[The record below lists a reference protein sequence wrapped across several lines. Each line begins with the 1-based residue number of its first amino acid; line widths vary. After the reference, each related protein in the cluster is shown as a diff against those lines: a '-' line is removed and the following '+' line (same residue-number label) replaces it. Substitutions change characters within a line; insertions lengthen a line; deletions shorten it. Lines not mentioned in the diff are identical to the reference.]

1 MKQEIDSL
9 NAEWHDVLK
18 QEFEKQY
25 FIQLINFIE
34 EERKKK
40 TIFPKEDNV
49 FNAFNLTPLSKVKI
63 VILGQDPYHGTN
75 QAHGLAFS
83 VNEANS
89 IPPSLKNI
97 FKELNTDLNCHIPH
111 NGNLTKWSE
120 EGVLLL
126 NTILT
131 VRSGEPHSH
140 KSKGWEIFTD
150 KIIEIINERY
160 QNIVFILL
168 GSPAQLKEK
177 MLNKDKHLII
187 KAPHPS
193 PLSSYRGFFGSKI
206 FSRTNDYLKLNNIK
220 EVNWCLEN
228 ND

>member
-1 MKQEIDSL
+1 MKKEINSL
-9 NAEWHDVLK
+9 NEEWHNVLK
-18 QEFEKQY
+18 QEFEKKY

-40 TIFPKEDNV
+40 IIFPKEGDV
-49 FNAFNLTPLSKVKI
+49 FNAFNLTPLNKLKI
-63 VILGQDPYHGTN
+63 VILGQDPYHGIN

-83 VNEANS
+83 VSAENK

-97 FKELNTDLNCHIPH
+97 FKELADDLDCHIPN

-131 VRSGEPHSH
+131 VRSGEAHSH
-140 KSKGWEIFTD
+140 KSKGWETFTD
-150 KIIEIINERY
+150 KTIEIINERCK
-160 QNIVFILL
+160 NIVFILL

-177 MLNKDKHLII
+177 MLNKNEHLII

-206 FSRTNDYLKLNNIK
+206 FSKTNDYLKPNNIK
-220 EVNWCLEN
+220 EINWCLEN